1 LLANHRVPDTKR
13 AFFRLLLITTAL
25 KLWLAAFFPFIG
37 DEAYFYQWGMHLD
50 WGGYYDHPPMVG
62 WWLWGLQ
69 QLSSHPLVLRLPA
82 VMLWIAITFGMMD
95 LFSRLL
101 PEQSERRWL
110 LGSLFLALPF
120 TWAFNLITTDTP
132 LILFLFFSG
141 YAFIRAEQ
149 EKKWRWYAAS
159 GVLLGLALLS
169 KYFAGLLAIT
179 YAIYLLPRR
188 GGIPRLLLVA
198 ICALPFM
205 LLNLAWNASHCW
217 NNFLFNLIN
226 RNENAHFSLF
236 QVAQYFLM
244 LAYLVTPW
252 TAIALWRSVRVNKL
266 SDLPASVPLA
276 NETHES
282 VSTHSDKTA
291 EGIRPSHF
299 TASSEKTVHT
309 IAALFIVPFSLFL
322 LLSFYKEIGL
332 HWLLAFIPFVFLFAA
347 VYLRD
352 ETLQRHQQWALWLG
366 LPHLLLV
373 LSLAHLP
380 LDVFKPLRIHAD
392 IVLNREGKDVVL
404 ALHKDVSADTT
415 LMTPSYSQSSL
426 LAYHAQAYVPVFGF
440 GSFHARFDDPITD
453 FRKLDGKN
461 IRITSTRPIDAEAWQ
476 TFFTHLTVQERMING
491 ARFWVADGEGFQFTP
506 YREQVLS
513 AIANRFYKV
522 PSWLPLYGCR
532 FLEMYDFI

>member
-1 LLANHRVPDTKR
+1 
-13 AFFRLLLITTAL
+13 
-25 KLWLAAFFPFIG
+25 
-37 DEAYFYQWGMHLD
+37 
-50 WGGYYDHPPMVG
+50 
-62 WWLWGLQ
+62 
-69 QLSSHPLVLRLPA
+69 
-82 VMLWIAITFGMMD
+82 MLWIAVTFGMMD

-120 TWAFNLITTDTP
+120 TWSFNLITTDTP
-132 LILFLFFSG
+132 LVLFLFFSG

-188 GGIPRLLLVA
+188 GGIPRLLLLAV
-198 ICALPFM
+198 CALPFM

-226 RNENAHFSLF
+226 RNQDAHFSLL

-252 TAIALWRSVRVNKL
+252 TAIALWRSVRKSKL
-266 SDLPASVPLA
+266 PDQAEDVALA
-276 NETHES
+276 AETPS
-282 VSTHSDKTA
+282 STSKNAIQPD
-291 EGIRPSHF
+291 GVIRSSRF
-299 TASSEKTVHT
+299 TAGSEQTTRT
-309 IAALFIVPFSLFL
+309 IAALFVLPFSLFL

-332 HWLLAFIPFVFLFAA
+332 HWLLAFVPFVFLFAA
-347 VYLRD
+347 VHLSD
-352 ETLQRHQQWALWLG
+352 ETLQRHKKWALWFG

-373 LSLAHLP
+373 LSLTHLP
-380 LDVFKPLRIHAD
+380 VDVFKNLRIHAD
-392 IVLNREGKDVVL
+392 IVLNRAGKDVVL
-404 ALHKDVSADTT
+404 ALKKDIPADTI

-426 LAYHAQAYVPVFGF
+426 LAYHAQVYVPVFGF
-440 GSFHARFDDPITD
+440 GSFHARFDDPITN
-453 FRKLDGKN
+453 FRELDGKN
-461 IRITSTRPIDAEAWQ
+461 IRIASTRPIDAAAWQ
-476 TFFTHLTVQERMING
+476 GFFTHLTVQERMIDG
-491 ARFWVADGEGFQFTP
+491 ARFWVADGEGFRFDT
-506 YREQVLS
+506 YRTQVLS
-513 AIANRFYKV
+513 KIADRFYKV